1 MIQINVE
8 KILKEQGKTKSWLC
22 DEMDISFYNLNKA
35 IKSGKKSISYKY
47 LEGFCKALNCSF
59 NDLLT
64 IVVNDNI
71 RIGGKYWFKYY
82 NVSCNVQIKIIKIK
96 FLD

>member
-1 MIQINVE
+1 MIIINVE
-8 KILKEQGKTKSWLC
+8 KILKNQGKTKSWLC

-59 NDLLT
+59 DELLT
-64 IVVNDNI
+64 IVYDEET
-71 RIGGKYWFKYY
+71 K
-82 NVSCNVQIKIIKIK
+82 
-96 FLD
+96 

>member
-8 KILKEQGKTKSWLC
+8 KILEEQGKTKSWLC
-22 DEMDISFYNLNKA
+22 DQMDISFYNLNKA
-35 IKSGKKSISYKY
+35 IKGGKKSISYKY

-64 IVVNDNI
+64 IVDDED
-71 RIGGKYWFKYY
+71 KK
-82 NVSCNVQIKIIKIK
+82 
-96 FLD
+96 

>member
-1 MIQINVE
+1 
-8 KILKEQGKTKSWLC
+8 
-22 DEMDISFYNLNKA
+22 MDISFYNLNKA

-71 RIGGKYWFKYY
+71 RIGGKYWLKYY
-82 NVSCNVQIKIIKIK
+82 NVSSNVQIKIIKIIMQQENILGYFGI
-96 FLD
+96 FLDIFR

>member
-22 DEMDISFYNLNKA
+22 DKMDISFYNLNKA
-35 IKSGKKSISYKY
+35 IKSGKKSISYKH

-71 RIGGKYWFKYY
+71 RIGGKYWLKYY
-82 NVSCNVQIKIIKIK
+82 NVSSNVQIKIIKIIMQ
-96 FLD
+96 L